1 MTTRAEVTMKRGVFA
16 ASLALLAVHGCGERE
31 GGSETDSFTANG
43 LESHPG
49 HRIDV
54 EGSLF
59 CGVL

>member
-1 MTTRAEVTMKRGVFA
+1 MKRGVFA